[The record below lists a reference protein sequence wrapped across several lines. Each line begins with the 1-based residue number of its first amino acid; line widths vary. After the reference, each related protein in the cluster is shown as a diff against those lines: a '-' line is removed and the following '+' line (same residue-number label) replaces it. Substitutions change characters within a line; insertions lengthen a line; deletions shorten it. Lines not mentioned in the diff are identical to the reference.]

1 MTTREKLEAAI
12 EETKEILD
20 SLNIEYGPIRDVDI
34 NFKNV
39 KRWGR
44 CRYNSWTQDYS
55 IEISSQ
61 LFMDNVEWESLL
73 NTLIHEF
80 LHAGRDRMCH
90 TGEWKR
96 LAELVNRR
104 YPQYNIKRCTSADEK
119 GLADYRRSIQRE
131 SYHYKITCDMCGNV
145 NYYKRRSKVVEMLLD
160 RPKNSDCRCGR
171 CGNRNF
177 TIITL

>member
-12 EETKEILD
+12 AETQEILG

-44 CRYNSWTQDYS
+44 CSYKAATKDYT
-55 IEISSQ
+55 IELSHQ
-61 LFMDNVEWESLL
+61 LFMNNVPHEALMS
-73 NTLIHEF
+73 TLIHEF
-80 LHAGRDRMCH
+80 LHAGKDRMCH

-119 GLADYRRSIQRE
+119 GLAEYRQSVRKE
-131 SYHYKITCDMCGNV
+131 SYKYVITCDRCGCT
-145 NYYKRRSKVVEMLLD
+145 NYYKRRSKVVEILLD